1 MWLPIKSF
9 LVREGKMHDATTK
22 TTSLILKPAADG
34 KSQVLD
40 EMDMC
45 EPLLYIYQNALYS
58 LPFDSPKYNLL
69 SSGL

>member
-1 MWLPIKSF
+1 MQLPIKSF
-9 LVREGKMHDATTK
+9 LAWEGKMHDAATK
-22 TTSLILKPAADG
+22 TTSLILKPGADG

-40 EMDMC
+40 EPDMC
-45 EPLLYIYQNALYS
+45 EPLLSSYQNTLYS